1 MAHNLDV
8 DLTEF
13 VRFNIKCIQFFG
25 YFSPDF
31 RNNSQRKLLF
41 RIYAALFVGFAFILS
56 LLSQIA
62 NMVDAFGDIEKMTE
76 ASFLLFTN
84 LVQCFKIYTFANHGK
99 KVWNL
104 VYSMNRSDFKPN
116 NLAQYWIVVNE
127 IKTSKIIS
135 KLFLLA
141 CTLTC
146 VSWAISPL
154 LDKRGSDE
162 LRLPLSGWYPFSTE
176 KSPAFEFAY
185 TYQIFTTWVGG
196 LGDISMDTFMSGT
209 IMVIS
214 TQLSLLKD
222 GLENV
227 ARNIKHDKSSVNKNL
242 IQCACHYRSIIQ
254 FAAEV
259 TNLFTTCITAQFV
272 VGVIIVC
279 MSMFQMSLVSVLSFQ
294 FAAMLLYQICVLMEI
309 YLWCFYGNEVMLKSD
324 QLTQAAYMSE
334 WLDGTEEFK
343 QNLLFL
349 MTRTQF
355 PLKLYAS
362 GIKMDNDPIY
372 KLDLRDLVKIN
383 VKSIEF
389 FGYLSPDFHSFLAKI
404 LYFIYAST
412 FVGFMFVL
420 YTTSEVIN
428 MILVFGDIEKMTGAS
443 FLLLTHLV
451 QISKLY
457 VLIFH
462 KSKVRRL
469 INSINREEFQPKNQE
484 QYNFLINDIR
494 TSKTV
499 TILFLLAGFA
509 TCALWA
515 IFPFL
520 DKTEKTVKLPLSGWF
535 PFDTTKSPV
544 FECAFVYQTVGA
556 LVNGLGNIS
565 IDTFLSGIIMVVS
578 GQLKILN
585 NSLQTMKPNCKA
597 NDTERRQKLID
608 IIIHHRSIIQFAQE
622 MTWLFTTCIMSQFV
636 VSVII
641 ICITMF
647 QMSLVSPLS
656 LQFLSMALYQACMI
670 TEIFLWCYYGNEV
683 ILQSGKLTQSAYM
696 SQWLSSSKK
705 FKHDLMF
712 FMTRSQ
718 NPLKLYAGGYFT
730 LSLET
735 FMAIVKSSWS
745 YFAVLNRVHT
755 TDNV

>member
-362 GIKMDNDPIY
+362 G
-372 KLDLRDLVKIN
+372 
-383 VKSIEF
+383 
-389 FGYLSPDFHSFLAKI
+389 G
-404 LYFIYAST
+404 
-412 FVGFMFVL
+412 
-420 YTTSEVIN
+420 
-428 MILVFGDIEKMTGAS
+428 
-443 FLLLTHLV
+443 
-451 QISKLY
+451 
-457 VLIFH
+457 
-462 KSKVRRL
+462 KV
-469 INSINREEFQPKNQE
+469 
-484 QYNFLINDIR
+484 
-494 TSKTV
+494 
-499 TILFLLAGFA
+499 
-509 TCALWA
+509 
-515 IFPFL
+515 
-520 DKTEKTVKLPLSGWF
+520 
-535 PFDTTKSPV
+535 
-544 FECAFVYQTVGA
+544 
-556 LVNGLGNIS
+556 
-565 IDTFLSGIIMVVS
+565 
-578 GQLKILN
+578 
-585 NSLQTMKPNCKA
+585 
-597 NDTERRQKLID
+597 
-608 IIIHHRSIIQFAQE
+608 
-622 MTWLFTTCIMSQFV
+622 
-636 VSVII
+636 
-641 ICITMF
+641 
-647 QMSLVSPLS
+647 
-656 LQFLSMALYQACMI
+656 
-670 TEIFLWCYYGNEV
+670 
-683 ILQSGKLTQSAYM
+683 TQSY
-696 SQWLSSSKK
+696 L
-705 FKHDLMF
+705 L
-712 FMTRSQ
+712 
-718 NPLKLYAGGYFT
+718 N
-730 LSLET
+730 LE
-735 FMAIVKSSWS
+735 
-745 YFAVLNRVHT
+745 
-755 TDNV
+755 